1 MLVQFVNGIPLQL
14 LTLVNQATG
23 DIVMSQY
30 VLTDGV
36 DSTTFALMEGHGG
49 EKVRIEVRNR
59 DTVYSE
65 SEFNAKIEGIIIS
78 Y

>member
-1 MLVQFVNGIPLQL
+1 V
-14 LTLVNQATG
+14 
-23 DIVMSQY
+23 SQY

-49 EKVRIEVRNR
+49 EKVRIKVRNR

-65 SEFNAKIEGIIIS
+65 SEFDAKIQGIS
-78 Y
+78 